1 MEKERLKPGRKEL
14 PKELKRKIVT
24 AYLTDSEKEIIKS
37 KWGNLTSAVKH
48 LLSLN

>member
-24 AYLTDSEKEIIKS
+24 AYLTDQEKETIKE
-37 KWGNLTSAVKH
+37 KWGSLTNAVKY
-48 LLSLN
+48 LLSL